1 MYFTSKSNTNQQQ
14 PFGEKAENYTLTRP
28 NFLDIIGY
36 AIGSHPIAILP
47 GRLMVGRM
55 TLDHVVEGS
64 TPSPAANLFCG
75 AIV

>member
-1 MYFTSKSNTNQQQ
+1 
-14 PFGEKAENYTLTRP
+14 LTRR

-36 AIGSHPIAILP
+36 AIGSYSIAILP

-64 TPSPAANLFCG
+64 SPSPAANPFFVALSSRGQDGWFS
-75 AIV
+75 AIKPGFDSL

>member
-1 MYFTSKSNTNQQQ
+1 M
-14 PFGEKAENYTLTRP
+14 TRR

-36 AIGSHPIAILP
+36 AIGIYSIAILP

-64 TPSPAANLFCG
+64 SPSPAANLFCG